1 VFLIAFTQDFMDS
14 TGSKSLGRGESEC
27 TFSSHVVHTSGA
39 VLHSPAQNQEV
50 KPESCNLSNMSS
62 SELDKDISSDELIP
76 SVVEQLYSGKA
87 PEHLWT
93 ALLSP
98 RDRSPTPLA
107 ETVNE
112 EEHLGLVRLIH
123 PSELEIV
130 RQITQ
135 GGQARI
141 FLAKYLGT
149 DVVVKRYK
157 CSGVGELELHRQKEL
172 VLKLQRELEKVM
184 KASEGQ
190 VKSRL
195 CPVIGVS
202 MDNKGKILVVM
213 QLMEGDLR
221 TLIDSDKGSMR
232 FGSDLVKISI
242 MREIAIGIR
251 ELHSCGRIHKDIKA
265 SNILVGMKVDNGP
278 HGFDKEVE
286 IKIGDY
292 ESSDDVVG
300 TGFWRA
306 PEVLQAVR
314 DRSSDLRLVYSPA
327 VDVYG
332 FGMVCYEILMG
343 QIPFE
348 GHPKS
353 DYDLV
358 LSGKR
363 PDIPDHVDPNLR
375 DLLHRCWHD
384 DPLQRPGWPEILD
397 ILHRQKSAVG
407 SKSVAGSAVEGTN
420 LMPADDDVAQRVE
433 AFLAN
438 MRNRIRLQ
446 REEALL
452 RQQRGEE

>member
-14 TGSKSLGRGESEC
+14 KDSKSLGRGESEC
-27 TFSSHVVHTSGA
+27 PFSSHVVHTFGA
-39 VLHSPAQNQEV
+39 VLHSPAQNQKV
-50 KPESCNLSNMSS
+50 KPESCNLTNMSS
-62 SELDKDISSDELIP
+62 SELDKNISSDELIP
-76 SVVEQLYSGKA
+76 SVVERLYSGKA

-93 ALLSP
+93 ALLPP

-112 EEHLGLVRLIH
+112 GEHLGLVRLIH
-123 PSELEIV
+123 PSELAIV
-130 RQITQ
+130 RPIAQ

-157 CSGVGELELHRQKEL
+157 YSAVGELELQRQKEL
-172 VLKLQRELEKVM
+172 MLKLQREMEKVM

-202 MDNKGKILVVM
+202 MDNTGKILVVM

-221 TLIDSDKGSMR
+221 TLIDNDKGSMR
-232 FGSDLVKISI
+232 FGSHFEKIHI
-242 MREIAIGIR
+242 MREIASGIK

-265 SNILVGMKVDNGP
+265 SNILVGMKVDNSLLGLSE
-278 HGFDKEVE
+278 GVE

-292 ESSDDVVG
+292 ESSEDVLG

-306 PEVLQAVR
+306 PEVLRAVR
-314 DRSSDLRLVYSPA
+314 DRPSDLRLVYSPA

-332 FGMVCYEILMG
+332 FGMVCYEILTG

-348 GHPKS
+348 GHRKC

-358 LSGKR
+358 LSGQR
-363 PDIPDHVDPNLR
+363 PDVPDHVDPDLR

-397 ILHRQKSAVG
+397 ILHRQKSAEDDLHQSPRRG
-407 SKSVAGSAVEGTN
+407 P
-420 LMPADDDVAQRVE
+420 LMWLESLYYGLPEPYWAQE
-433 AFLAN
+433 SHLAQ
-438 MRNRIRLQ
+438 IL
-446 REEALL
+446 EE
-452 RQQRGEE
+452 

>member
-1 VFLIAFTQDFMDS
+1 MDS
-14 TGSKSLGRGESEC
+14 EDSKSLGRGESEC
-27 TFSSHVVHTSGA
+27 PFSSHVVHHTSGA

-50 KPESCNLSNMSS
+50 KPESCNLNNMSS
-62 SELDKDISSDELIP
+62 SELDEDISSDELIP

-98 RDRSPTPLA
+98 RDGSPTPLTG
-107 ETVNE
+107 TVNE
-112 EEHLGLVRLIH
+112 EEHLGLVRRIH

-130 RQITQ
+130 SQITQ

-157 CSGVGELELHRQKEL
+157 YSGVGELELQRQKEQ
-172 VLKLQRELEKVM
+172 VLKLQRDMEKVM

-190 VKSRL
+190 SKSRL

-202 MDNKGKILVVM
+202 MDKKGKILVVM
-213 QLMEGDLR
+213 QRMEGDLR
-221 TLIDSDKGSMR
+221 TLIDKGSLR
-232 FGSDLVKISI
+232 FGLDFRNIHI
-242 MREIAIGIR
+242 MREIARGIR

-265 SNILVGMKVDNGP
+265 SNILVGVK
-278 HGFDKEVE
+278 GFDLVE

-292 ESSDDVVG
+292 ESSDDVAG

-306 PEVLQAVR
+306 PEVLQALR
-314 DRSSDLRLVYSPA
+314 DRSSDLRLVVSPA

-332 FGMVCYEILMG
+332 FGMVCYEILTG
-343 QIPFE
+343 HIPFE

-358 LSGKR
+358 LSGQR
-363 PDIPDHVDPNLR
+363 PDIPDHVDPDLR

-397 ILHRQKSAVG
+397 IRY
-407 SKSVAGSAVEGTN
+407 
-420 LMPADDDVAQRVE
+420 
-433 AFLAN
+433 
-438 MRNRIRLQ
+438 I
-446 REEALL
+446 
-452 RQQRGEE
+452 

>member
-1 VFLIAFTQDFMDS
+1 
-14 TGSKSLGRGESEC
+14 
-27 TFSSHVVHTSGA
+27 
-39 VLHSPAQNQEV
+39 
-50 KPESCNLSNMSS
+50 
-62 SELDKDISSDELIP
+62 
-76 SVVEQLYSGKA
+76 VVEQLYYSKA

-130 RQITQ
+130 RQIAE

-141 FLAKYLGT
+141 FLAKYLGK

-157 CSGVGELELHRQKEL
+157 CSGVGELELQRQKEL
-172 VLKLQRELEKVM
+172 ALKLQREMEEVM
-184 KASEGQ
+184 KASETERN
-190 VKSRL
+190 SNL

-213 QLMEGDLR
+213 RRMEGDLR
-221 TLIDSDKGSMR
+221 TLIEGGSLRLGGDFQNIYM
-232 FGSDLVKISI
+232 
-242 MREIAIGIR
+242 MREIALGIR

-265 SNILVGMKVDNGP
+265 SNILVGTNLRFNLFGI
-278 HGFDKEVE
+278 VE

-306 PEVLQAVR
+306 PEVLRALRAVR
-314 DRSSDLRLVYSPA
+314 DGSSDLRLVCSPA

-332 FGMVCYEILMG
+332 FGMVCYEILTG

-348 GHPKS
+348 GHSKS
-353 DYDLV
+353 DYNLV

-363 PDIPDHVDPNLR
+363 PDIPGHVDPDLR
-375 DLLHRCWHD
+375 DLLRRCWHD

-397 ILHRQKSAVG
+397 ILD
-407 SKSVAGSAVEGTN
+407 TN
-420 LMPADDDVAQRVE
+420 LKLAAEDFTKLVRPFFDPFQRLYGM
-433 AFLAN
+433 FH
-438 MRNRIRLQ
+438 
-446 REEALL
+446 
-452 RQQRGEE
+452 QRGEE